1 LLGVTGAHTRWTFA
15 GRLPDLPA
23 AAPTL
28 DSIEATAVAASLDLA
43 AGRARVDAAA
53 GRVSE
58 QRLRTFLPHIAAG
71 VSIAEHDGTTQIG
84 PAVVVGLPLFDWMS
98 GGRARAR
105 GQQRRASHEL
115 VATAVELRARARA
128 ARIAALAA
136 YAEARHLRDVV
147 LPLRQR
153 IVEQTVLHYNAM
165 DADPFTLIAS
175 RRALVEAGRRYVD
188 ALRRYARAMSAIR
201 ALERGVQLD
210 VEMVRTG
217 ELDVGSREALH

>member
-1 LLGVTGAHTRWTFA
+1 LRA
-15 GRLPDLPA
+15 G
-23 AAPTL
+23 
-28 DSIEATAVAASLDLA
+28 EA
-43 AGRARVDAAA
+43 
-53 GRVSE
+53 E
-58 QRLRTFLPHIAAG
+58 QRLRAFLPHLAAG
-71 VSIAEHDGTTQIG
+71 ISIAEHDGSTQVG
-84 PAVVVGLPLFDWMS
+84 PAVVLGLPLFDWMS

-105 GQQRRASHEL
+105 GEQRKASHEL
-115 VATAVELRARARA
+115 VATAIELRAGARS
-128 ARIAALAA
+128 ARIAVLAA

-165 DADPFTLIAS
+165 DADPFTLIAA

-210 VEMVRTG
+210 AQMVRTG
-217 ELDVGSREALH
+217 ELDQGSRDALH